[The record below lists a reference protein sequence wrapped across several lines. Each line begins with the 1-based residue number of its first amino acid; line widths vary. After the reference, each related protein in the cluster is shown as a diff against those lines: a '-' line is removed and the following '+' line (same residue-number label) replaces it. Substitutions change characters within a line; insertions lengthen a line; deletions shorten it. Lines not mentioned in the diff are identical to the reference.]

1 MPEAPAGPKHA
12 RVVLAEDHIMVRTGV
27 RALLEGANLA
37 VVGEASDGPEAV
49 RLAGSLKPDVVVL
62 DVAMPLMNGIEAAR
76 EIRAADARVGII
88 VLSMHGDSPYVTE
101 ALRAGASG
109 YVLKS
114 AAFSEL
120 LKAVDEVL
128 AGRLY
133 LGPSVSR
140 TALDDYVRRV
150 RDEAAPT
157 KLEQLSPRERQV
169 LQLIAES
176 KTSAEIGEVLHISPH
191 TVDTHRRKIMEKLE
205 LHNVVDLV
213 KFAIRHGLTTLE

>member
-1 MPEAPAGPKHA
+1 
-12 RVVLAEDHIMVRTGV
+12 MVRSGV
-27 RALLEGANLA
+27 RALLEGARLE
-37 VVGEASDGPEAV
+37 VVGEAADGREAI
-49 RLAGSLKPDVVVL
+49 RLAASLRPDLIVL

-76 EIRAADARVGII
+76 EIRGADGKVGII
-88 VLSMHGDSPYVTE
+88 VLSMHGDRAYVTE

-128 AGRLY
+128 AGRIY
-133 LGPSVSR
+133 LAPSVSR

-150 RDEAAPT
+150 RDEIAPS
-157 KLEQLSPRERQV
+157 EIERLSARERQV

-191 TVDTHRRKIMEKLE
+191 TVDTHRRKLMEKLE
-205 LHNVVDLV
+205 VHNVVDLV
-213 KFAIRHGLTTLE
+213 KFAIRHGLTSLE

>member
-1 MPEAPAGPKHA
+1 VPEPKDPKRA
-12 RVVLAEDHIMVRTGV
+12 RVLLAEDHTMVRSGV
-27 RALLEGANLA
+27 RALLEGARLA
-37 VVGEASDGPEAV
+37 VVGEAADGREAI
-49 RLAGSLKPDVVVL
+49 RLAASLRPDLIVL

-76 EIRAADARVGII
+76 EIRASDGKVGII
-88 VLSMHGDSPYVTE
+88 VLSMHGDRAYVTE

-133 LGPSVSR
+133 LAPSVSK

-150 RDEAAPT
+150 RDEVTPS
-157 KLEQLSPRERQV
+157 EIERLSARERQV

-205 LHNVVDLV
+205 VHNVVDLV

>member
-1 MPEAPAGPKHA
+1 VPEPREPKRA
-12 RVVLAEDHIMVRTGV
+12 RVVLAEDHTMVRSGV
-27 RALLEGANLA
+27 RALLEGARLE
-37 VVGEASDGPEAV
+37 VVGEAADGREAI
-49 RLAGSLKPDVVVL
+49 RLAASLRPDLIVL

-76 EIRAADARVGII
+76 EIRGADGKVGII
-88 VLSMHGDSPYVTE
+88 VLSMHGDRAYVTE

-128 AGRLY
+128 AGRIY
-133 LGPSVSR
+133 LAPSVSR

-150 RDEAAPT
+150 RDEVAPS
-157 KLEQLSPRERQV
+157 EIERLSARERQV

-191 TVDTHRRKIMEKLE
+191 TVDTHRRKLMEKLE
-205 LHNVVDLV
+205 VHNVVDLV
-213 KFAIRHGLTTLE
+213 KFAIRHGLTSLE

>member
-1 MPEAPAGPKHA
+1 VPESREPKRA
-12 RVVLAEDHIMVRTGV
+12 RVLLAEDHTMVRSGV
-27 RALLEGANLA
+27 RALLEGARLE
-37 VVGEASDGPEAV
+37 VVGEAADGREAI
-49 RLAGSLKPDVVVL
+49 RLAASLRPDLIVL

-76 EIRAADARVGII
+76 EIRGADGKVGII
-88 VLSMHGDSPYVTE
+88 VLSMHGDRAYVTE

-128 AGRLY
+128 AGRIY
-133 LGPSVSR
+133 LAPSVSR

-150 RDEAAPT
+150 RDEVAPS
-157 KLEQLSPRERQV
+157 EIERLSARERQV

-191 TVDTHRRKIMEKLE
+191 TVDTHRRKLMEKLE
-205 LHNVVDLV
+205 VHNVVDLV
-213 KFAIRHGLTTLE
+213 KFAIRHGLTSLE

>member
-1 MPEAPAGPKHA
+1 VPEVREGKRA
-12 RVVLAEDHIMVRTGV
+12 RVVLAEDHTMVRSGV
-27 RALLEGANLA
+27 RALLEGAHLE
-37 VVGEASDGPEAV
+37 VVGEAADGREAI
-49 RLAGSLKPDVVVL
+49 RLAASLRPDLVVL

-76 EIRAADARVGII
+76 EIRGADGRVGII
-88 VLSMHGDSPYVTE
+88 VLSMHGDRAYVTE

-128 AGRLY
+128 GGRLY
-133 LGPSVSR
+133 LAPSVSR

-150 RDEAAPT
+150 RDEVVPSE
-157 KLEQLSPRERQV
+157 LERLSARERQV

-205 LHNVVDLV
+205 VHNVVDLV
-213 KFAIRHGLTTLE
+213 KFAIRHGLTSLE

>member
-1 MPEAPAGPKHA
+1 
-12 RVVLAEDHIMVRTGV
+12 VVLAEDHTMVRSGV
-27 RALLEGANLA
+27 RALLEGARLE
-37 VVGEASDGPEAV
+37 VVGEAADGREAI
-49 RLAGSLKPDVVVL
+49 RLAASLRPDLIVL

-76 EIRAADARVGII
+76 EIRGADGKVGII
-88 VLSMHGDSPYVTE
+88 VLSMHGDRAYVTE

-128 AGRLY
+128 AGRIY
-133 LGPSVSR
+133 LAPSVSR

-150 RDEAAPT
+150 RDQVAPS
-157 KLEQLSPRERQV
+157 EIERLSARERQV

-191 TVDTHRRKIMEKLE
+191 TVDTHRRKLMEKLE
-205 LHNVVDLV
+205 VHNVVDLV
-213 KFAIRHGLTTLE
+213 KFAIRHGLTSLE

>member
-1 MPEAPAGPKHA
+1 MPEPKDPKRA
-12 RVVLAEDHIMVRTGV
+12 RVLLAEDHTMVRSGV
-27 RALLEGANLA
+27 RALLEGARLA
-37 VVGEASDGPEAV
+37 VVGEAADGREAI
-49 RLAGSLKPDVVVL
+49 RLAASLRPDLIVL

-76 EIRAADARVGII
+76 EIRASDGKVGII
-88 VLSMHGDSPYVTE
+88 VLSMHGDRAYVTE

-133 LGPSVSR
+133 LAPSVSK

-150 RDEAAPT
+150 RDEVAPR
-157 KLEQLSPRERQV
+157 EIERLSARERQV

-191 TVDTHRRKIMEKLE
+191 TVDTHRRKLMEKLE
-205 LHNVVDLV
+205 VHNVVDLV

>member
-1 MPEAPAGPKHA
+1 VPERGDAKRA
-12 RVVLAEDHIMVRTGV
+12 RVVLAEDHTLVRTGV
-27 RALLEGANLA
+27 RALLEGASLE
-37 VVGEASDGPEAV
+37 VVGEAADGREAT
-49 RLAGSLKPDVVVL
+49 RLAAGLKPDLVVI

-76 EIRAADARVGII
+76 EIRAADPRVGII
-88 VLSMHGDSPYVTE
+88 VLSMHGDRAYVTE

-109 YVLKS
+109 YVLKN
-114 AAFSEL
+114 AAFAEL

-133 LGPSVSR
+133 LGPAVSK

-150 RDEAAPT
+150 RDEVAPS
-157 KLEQLSPRERQV
+157 EIERLSARERQV

-213 KFAIRHGLTTLE
+213 KFAIRHGLTSLE

>member
-1 MPEAPAGPKHA
+1 
-12 RVVLAEDHIMVRTGV
+12 MVRSGV
-27 RALLEGANLA
+27 RALLEGASLE
-37 VVGEASDGPEAV
+37 VVGEAADGREAI
-49 RLAGSLKPDVVVL
+49 RLAASHRPDLVVL

-76 EIRAADARVGII
+76 EIRSADPRVGII
-88 VLSMHGDSPYVTE
+88 VLSMHGDRAYVAE

-133 LGPSVSR
+133 LAPSVSR

-150 RDEAAPT
+150 RDEVVPS
-157 KLEQLSPRERQV
+157 EIERLSARERQV

-213 KFAIRHGLTTLE
+213 KFAIRHGLTSLE

>member
-1 MPEAPAGPKHA
+1 MPEPREPKRA
-12 RVVLAEDHIMVRTGV
+12 RVVLAEDHTMVRSGV
-27 RALLEGANLA
+27 RALLEGARLE
-37 VVGEASDGPEAV
+37 VVGEAADGREAI
-49 RLAGSLKPDVVVL
+49 RLAASLRPDLIVL

-76 EIRAADARVGII
+76 EIRGADGKVGII
-88 VLSMHGDSPYVTE
+88 VLSMHGDRAYVTE

-128 AGRLY
+128 AGRIY
-133 LGPSVSR
+133 LAPSVSR

-150 RDEAAPT
+150 RDEVAPS
-157 KLEQLSPRERQV
+157 EIERLSARERQV

-191 TVDTHRRKIMEKLE
+191 TVDTHRRKLMEKLE
-205 LHNVVDLV
+205 VHNVVDLV
-213 KFAIRHGLTTLE
+213 KFAIRHGLTSLE